1 MSLDEYRLVFVV
13 GTLVLMLL
21 VASPALSLGL
31 AFPNGT
37 AKFSEF
43 WVLGPNHTIGD
54 YPFNVRTN
62 ETHDVFV
69 GVGNHLG
76 QASYYTIYVKF
87 RNSTQP
93 SPNSSDL
100 TPSPLPP
107 IYEFQVFVPNE
118 GTWESNLTFSVLDVS
133 SVNNATLVKNV
144 NLNGVVFPVNSTSVW
159 DSVQQGYYYQVF
171 LELWLYNSTSGSF
184 QYHNR
189 FVGLWLNVNP

>member
-1 MSLDEYRLVFVV
+1 MNLNEYQMVFVV
-13 GTLVLMLL
+13 GTLALMLL
-21 VASPALSLGL
+21 VASPTLSLYL
-31 AFPNGT
+31 TFPGGT

-54 YPFNVRTN
+54 YPFNVRDN
-62 ETHDVFV
+62 ETRGAYV

-76 QASYYTIYVKF
+76 QASYYTVYVKF

-100 TPSPLPP
+100 TPSPLPAL
-107 IYEFQVFVPNE
+107 YEYQVLVTDQ
-118 GTWESNLTFSVLDVS
+118 GTWESTLTFSVLDIS
-133 SVNNATLVKNV
+133 LADNAILVKNV
-144 NLNGVVFPVNSTSVW
+144 SINGVIFPVNSASIW
-159 DSVQQGYYYQVF
+159 DSEQQGYYYQVF
-171 LELWLYNSTSGSF
+171 FELWLYNSTSESF